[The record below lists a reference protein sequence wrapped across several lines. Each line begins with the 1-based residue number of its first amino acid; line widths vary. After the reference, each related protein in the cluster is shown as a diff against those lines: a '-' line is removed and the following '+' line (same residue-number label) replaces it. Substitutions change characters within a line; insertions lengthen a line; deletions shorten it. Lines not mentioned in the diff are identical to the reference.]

1 MAGTK
6 QAALAKAR
14 QRRAEMDRDR
24 AARDARVEVAA
35 AEVFVQQQV
44 RVDAEQAVAQADLA
58 IGAALRLL
66 LEDNVSVDD
75 VAQLCD
81 VSVSE
86 VRRLT
91 RNQPRADQAQ
101 SQASGEQE
109 QPVAEADAAAGQ
121 SPTGA
126 RVTELRPRGDSAR
139 ADASATAGQRDG
151 GHAAR
156 RAE

>member
-24 AARDARVEVAA
+24 AARDARVEAAA
-35 AEVFVQQQV
+35 AEVFVQQQA
-44 RVDAEQAVAQADLA
+44 RVDAEQAVAQADVA

-91 RNQPRADQAQ
+91 RNQPRADQT
-101 SQASGEQE
+101 SEDQASGDQD
-109 QPVAEADAAAGQ
+109 QDADAAASCQGQ
-121 SPTGA
+121 TGA
-126 RVTELRPRGDSAR
+126 RVTELRPRGDNAR
-139 ADASATAGQRDG
+139 VDASSAAGHSDG